1 MILFPVLILIAW
13 VIIIGLNILINVP
26 IYNFE
31 SWYVVVAVVVS
42 TIVII
47 AIDGLTATIVR
58 LLPKKWFSPFKKGY
72 KVFKFENKLYL
83 KLGVKK
89 WKDLVPE
96 IGHFTKFRKN
106 KIADPTNN
114 EYIERYMLE
123 IYYGRVGH
131 FTSMFTGFLVIF
143 IYPLK
148 YWTCFGLPVA
158 LVNVFMN
165 SLSYIILRYNS
176 PKLMAIYNHN
186 KKMEERAAAK
196 V

>member
-1 MILFPVLILIAW
+1 MIFFLILILIAW
-13 VIIIGLNILINVP
+13 VVIIGLNLLINVP

-31 SWYVVVAVVVS
+31 SWFVIVAVVVS

-58 LLPKKWFSPFKKGY
+58 LMPKKWFSPFKKGY

-106 KIADPTNN
+106 KIEDPTNN

-123 IYYGRVGH
+123 VYYGRVGH
-131 FTSMFTGFLVIF
+131 FASMFTGFLVIF
-143 IYPLK
+143 LYPLN
-148 YWTCFGLPVA
+148 YWACFGFPVA

-186 KKMEERAAAK
+186 KKMEQKNLANG
-196 V
+196 